1 MLGTQNLRQSSSP
14 LASRNQQLAQ
24 ENAPSVGSICAVP
37 RPADWLASTKSK
49 A

>member
-1 MLGTQNLRQSSSP
+1 MLGTQNLRQLSSS

-24 ENAPSVGSICAVP
+24 ENASSLGPICAVP
-37 RPADWLASTKSK
+37 RRADWLASTKPK